1 MFHQCQ
7 IQKTVSESKATYV
20 DDIDT
25 LRVLTEKLNKKR
37 SKLTNKAFLKICCG
51 FKFAKLEKLN

>member
-51 FKFAKLEKLN
+51 FKFA